1 MVVYSM
7 KDYAN
12 WNKGKQKSVEK
23 IHQERTDNTY
33 KCKCGKSVV
42 IKPGVESVVCHW
54 CGYSL
59 YIDKDKQKKHDE
71 EISKR
76 ESLLKF
82 KKEIRKRL

>member
-1 MVVYSM
+1 M
-7 KDYAN
+7 KDYVN
-12 WNKGKQKSVEK
+12 WNKGKQKSIEK
-23 IHQERTDNTY
+23 IHQERADNTY
-33 KCKCGKSVV
+33 KCKCGKSVA

-59 YIDKDKQKKHDE
+59 YVDKEKQKIHDE

-82 KKEIRKRL
+82 KKEMRKRL